1 MHTSWPTNGVH
12 TPRTQLAYITHTEE
26 ACAWDHAIGCI
37 DETKTS
43 RPSTGT
49 ALQLE
54 RRAAARAGLTPRCRW
69 QDTKKR
75 RHKTTPY
82 MDKAATRP
90 KGSNKDHSATTYQH
104 VAVLLLMLGC
114 AVPQQCTHT
123 AIRCMHQ
130 IPSLRTCLAH
140 CTHTT
145 PTQHKNCAAD
155 VLKLFPTC
163 ISLANDVVSCER
175 CCTRCREEER
185 QFCRV
190 GRAQHT
196 THATQ
201 VHHQRGGVTHCQ
213 LVREKQQPGKDC
225 VHLPALQRPPPT
237 GHHCQA
243 GTRKPPPNLPAH
255 QSSIVPSQNK
265 HTCPHR
271 RFPKTAAAG
280 E

>member
-43 RPSTGT
+43 RPSTGA

-114 AVPQQCTHT
+114 AVPQAVHSRPSDACTK
-123 AIRCMHQ
+123 
-130 IPSLRTCLAH
+130 IPPLRTCLAH

-145 PTQHKNCAAD
+145 RTQHKSCAAD
-155 VLKLFPTC
+155 VLKLFGPVFHWPRC
-163 ISLANDVVSCER
+163 SLLRALLLTLKEGGKTTLLCW
-175 CCTRCREEER
+175 
-185 QFCRV
+185 Q
-190 GRAQHT
+190 RAQRT

-201 VHHQRGGVTHCQ
+201 VHHQRGGDT
-213 LVREKQQPGKDC
+213 L
-225 VHLPALQRPPPT
+225 
-237 GHHCQA
+237 
-243 GTRKPPPNLPAH
+243 
-255 QSSIVPSQNK
+255 
-265 HTCPHR
+265 
-271 RFPKTAAAG
+271 
-280 E
+280 